1 MPQTTQAAPASSAHL
16 QQLCFCVAFLKQGQ
30 EPALSPDSLV
40 PVILQSLAVLP
51 GYLLP
56 KSSANNFST
65 FLEMKEKTAFLIHP
79 CLGGVDSLVPKK
91 SSQSCS
97 RPNKTFLASPIQLS
111 SLLKQSLSILKVQQL
126 QGNLWLIPLLSCSA
140 NSEWCPGFTTSSSC

>member
-1 MPQTTQAAPASSAHL
+1 MPQTTQAAPASSVHL
-16 QQLCFCVAFLKQGQ
+16 QQLCFCMAFLKQGQ
-30 EPALSPDSLV
+30 EPALSPDSLI

-56 KSSANNFST
+56 KSSASNFST
-65 FLEMKEKTAFLIHP
+65 FLEMKEKTVFLIHP
-79 CLGGVDSLVPKK
+79 SVGGVDSLVLKK

-97 RPNKTFLASPIQLS
+97 LP
-111 SLLKQSLSILKVQQL
+111 KQNIFGFPYSALVSQESLSILKVQQL